1 MGHPFGKT
9 QVRVWIRVGSF
20 SFLSDTAALEK
31 LEREREGMTIM
42 MAHED
47 DDRRGKVR
55 RTILVLLYG
64 EDDEDN

>member
-42 MAHED
+42 MAHEYD
-47 DDRRGKVR
+47 DQ
-55 RTILVLLYG
+55 
-64 EDDEDN
+64 